1 VNPIILL
8 SVLLVSSTATRAL
21 ANDNHDTGT
30 VDVRNYGAATNRPD
44 NSRAIAR
51 AMAVA
56 KAQQKRLHLP
66 PGTWK
71 ISKPLLFDWDNG
83 GIVGD
88 GASLNLTGSV
98 LVMTATNVP
107 VVQFSNCYNGILN
120 SVAITYTKMQDATE
134 TNSKCIELL
143 AGGHGVVKL
152 NVDKVCLRRGA
163 YGYFGGTEP
172 AANWNQSIGDL
183 WIGSWSRS
191 AIAGT
196 FGTGTTFDNVYV
208 QNNFDSQVCSSVSIT
223 NILLADHTNLTFY
236 CASLPVYL
244 YTNAI
249 IGISGADPEINDYYV
264 CAGIHGN
271 QVTADAACWLNPLV
285 RKQGTLSVTYQPSV
299 EPPINLCG
307 WGFIAFHFLD
317 VESALLLGT
326 NPLIYEDCNGLTIEH
341 LHTEWIHAWT
351 NDIKMVRNNGL
362 STWIG
367 TADFYNTGIPQGHS
381 LDLLCNMGFHGTIS
395 CDIARITDATTN
407 GAAIVPILYEQ
418 AGYGGD
424 VGTINLWGSAS
435 GHAHRAHGTSQFPL
449 PGMQLSS
456 AVNLVNNSSQG
467 IVITNPASGTE
478 FLVRTNGE
486 VEMDRVVARSFISL
500 SPDGAAG
507 WPAAPRF
514 PGEVGW
520 GASNG
525 CLFVLYSTNGI
536 GGVTN
541 VWTRTNYF
549 GP

>member
-1 VNPIILL
+1 
-8 SVLLVSSTATRAL
+8 
-21 ANDNHDTGT
+21 
-30 VDVRNYGAATNRPD
+30 
-44 NSRAIAR
+44 
-51 AMAVA
+51 
-56 KAQQKRLHLP
+56 
-66 PGTWK
+66 
-71 ISKPLLFDWDNG
+71 
-83 GIVGD
+83 
-88 GASLNLTGSV
+88 
-98 LVMTATNVP
+98 
-107 VVQFSNCYNGILN
+107 
-120 SVAITYTKMQDATE
+120 
-134 TNSKCIELL
+134 
-143 AGGHGVVKL
+143 
-152 NVDKVCLRRGA
+152 
-163 YGYFGGTEP
+163 
-172 AANWNQSIGDL
+172 
-183 WIGSWSRS
+183 
-191 AIAGT
+191 
-196 FGTGTTFDNVYV
+196 
-208 QNNFDSQVCSSVSIT
+208 
-223 NILLADHTNLTFY
+223 
-236 CASLPVYL
+236 
-244 YTNAI
+244 
-249 IGISGADPEINDYYV
+249 
-264 CAGIHGN
+264 
-271 QVTADAACWLNPLV
+271 
-285 RKQGTLSVTYQPSV
+285 
-299 EPPINLCG
+299 
-307 WGFIAFHFLD
+307 
-317 VESALLLGT
+317 
-326 NPLIYEDCNGLTIEH
+326 
-341 LHTEWIHAWT
+341 
-351 NDIKMVRNNGL
+351 
-362 STWIG
+362 
-367 TADFYNTGIPQGHS
+367 
-381 LDLLCNMGFHGTIS
+381 MGFHGTIS